1 MRQDLKQR
9 LQALMDKCGPRRG
22 QVASLIRFLGYN
34 TEFLTAPASHRY
46 HMNQE
51 EGLLEHSLNV
61 AENLLKIKECLFPE
75 ISDESCVIVGL
86 FHDLGKGGSPGH
98 PYYVEKEP
106 TPKQKAAGYKATP
119 PYVYNEDIV
128 KMHVPFRSLY
138 HVMRHIEIS
147 ETEAQAI
154 MCHDGQYVPENKFV
168 ACNEEPLTLLVHYAD
183 SWSGFVIEKSKGD
196 RDKGIVYKTGEEES
210 AVKLEE

>member
-86 FHDLGKGGSPGH
+86 FHDLGKGGY
-98 PYYVEKEP
+98 PYR
-106 TPKQKAAGYKATP
+106 
-119 PYVYNEDIV
+119 DW
-128 KMHVPFRSLY
+128 
-138 HVMRHIEIS
+138 
-147 ETEAQAI
+147 ETDRKSTRLNSS
-154 MCHDGQYVPENKFV
+154 H
-168 ACNEEPLTLLVHYAD
+168 
-183 SWSGFVIEKSKGD
+183 SG
-196 RDKGIVYKTGEEES
+196 ES
-210 AVKLEE
+210 RMPSSA